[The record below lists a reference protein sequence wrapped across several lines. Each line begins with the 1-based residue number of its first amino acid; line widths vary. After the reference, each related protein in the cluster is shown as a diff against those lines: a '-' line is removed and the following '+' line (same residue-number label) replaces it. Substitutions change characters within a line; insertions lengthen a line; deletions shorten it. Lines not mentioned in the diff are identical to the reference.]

1 MALACNRACLET
13 AIHEARATK
22 AALSRSRAAVRAAL
36 AGYYKADRRL
46 ERALKRVQGVPHPK
60 PLTLKRFGV
69 PENDELVRLSRELSE
84 LRAFVPRKMPAKRR
98 RRKAAA

>member
-22 AALSRSRAAVRAAL
+22 AALTRSRTAVRKAL
-36 AGYYKADRRL
+36 AGYYKADARL
-46 ERALKRVQGVPHPK
+46 ARSLRRVQGVPHPK
-60 PLTLKRFGV
+60 PITLKRFGAS
-69 PENDELVRLSRELSE
+69 ESDELVRLARELSD

-98 RRKAAA
+98 RRAA